1 MSKKK
6 SNIKKYK
13 VLTADWA
20 SVIEVDGSIFD
31 DCYVEACT
39 QAIEQKIQKVSNNPF
54 LFDAANHSNLFVN
67 PIMVCHN
74 LTNPKEKERYINT
87 YKVLQNA
94 GMPKR
99 AENLRHVFLQNVK
112 VDLAYE
118 PLSASL
124 KS

>member
-6 SNIKKYK
+6 SSIKQYK
-13 VLTADWA
+13 VLTADW
-20 SVIEVDGSIFD
+20 SSIVEVDSSIFD
-31 DCYVEACT
+31 DGYVEACT
-39 QAIEQKIQKVSNNPF
+39 QAIEQKIRF
-54 LFDAANHSNLFVN
+54 ANAPVKIFQSGPHNLFVN

-74 LTNPKEKERYINT
+74 LSNPKEKERYINT
-87 YKVLQNA
+87 YKILQNA

-99 AENLRHVFLQNVK
+99 AENLREVFLKNVE

>member
-13 VLTADWA
+13 VLTADW
-20 SVIEVDGSIFD
+20 SSIIEVDSGIFD

-39 QAIEQKIQKVSNNPF
+39 RAIEQKIQKVNHNPF
-54 LFDAANHSNLFVN
+54 LFESVIHSNLFVQ

-74 LTNPKEKERYINT
+74 LSNPKEKERYINT

-99 AENLRHVFLQNVK
+99 AENLRQVFLQNVN
-112 VDLAYE
+112 VDFAYE

-124 KS
+124 RS

>member
-6 SNIKKYK
+6 SNIKTYK
-13 VLTADWA
+13 VLTADW
-20 SVIEVDGSIFD
+20 SSIVEVDSNTFD
-31 DCYVEACT
+31 DGYVEACT
-39 QAIEQKIQKVSNNPF
+39 QALEQKIKFINNPITF
-54 LFDAANHSNLFVN
+54 QTGPGNLFVN

-74 LTNPKEKERYINT
+74 LSNPKEKERYINT
-87 YKVLQNA
+87 YKILQNA

-99 AENLRHVFLQNVK
+99 AENLRSVFLKNVE

>member
-6 SNIKKYK
+6 SSIKQYK
-13 VLTADWA
+13 VLTADWS
-20 SVIEVDGSIFD
+20 SVVEVDSSIFD
-31 DCYVEACT
+31 DGYVEACT
-39 QAIEQKIQKVSNNPF
+39 QAIEQKIRF
-54 LFDAANHSNLFVN
+54 ANSPVKIFQSGPSNLFVN

-74 LTNPKEKERYINT
+74 LSNPKEKERYINT
-87 YKVLQNA
+87 YKILQNA

-99 AENLRHVFLQNVK
+99 AENLREVFLKNVE

>member
-6 SNIKKYK
+6 NNDIKQYK
-13 VLTADWA
+13 VLTADWT
-20 SVIEVDGSIFD
+20 SVIEVDSSIFD

-39 QAIEQKIQKVSNNPF
+39 QAIEQKIKRLHRPL
-54 LFDAANHSNLFVN
+54 LFESSDHLNLFVN
-67 PIMVCHN
+67 PVMVCHN
-74 LTNPKEKERYINT
+74 LSNPKEKERYINT

-99 AENLRHVFLQNVK
+99 AENLRETFMRNVK

>member
-13 VLTADWA
+13 VLTADW
-20 SVIEVDGSIFD
+20 SSIIEVDSGIFD

-39 QAIEQKIQKVSNNPF
+39 RAIEQKIQKVNHNPF
-54 LFDAANHSNLFVN
+54 LFESVTHFNLFVQ

-74 LTNPKEKERYINT
+74 LSNPKEKERYINT

-99 AENLRHVFLQNVK
+99 AENLRQVFLQNVN
-112 VDLAYE
+112 VDFAYE

>member
-6 SNIKKYK
+6 SSIKKYK
-13 VLTADWA
+13 VLTADWS
-20 SVIEVDGSIFD
+20 SVVEVDSNIFD
-31 DCYVEACT
+31 DGYVEACT
-39 QAIEQKIQKVSNNPF
+39 QAIEQKIKDVNKPQ
-54 LFDAANHSNLFVN
+54 LFSADPCNLFVN

-74 LTNPKEKERYINT
+74 LSEPKQKERYINT
-87 YKVLQNA
+87 YKILQNA

-99 AENLRHVFLQNVK
+99 AENLREVFLQNVE